1 MAPLV
6 KASKGRTIDVVVR
19 RTVGP
24 ADATAEAAALTAALT
39 ATLAA
44 ATLAAAPD
52 AAPDAALATAA
63 PDAAPAT
70 GAVAAAVGSVQY
82 LRVSLVPAEW
92 EGQGLLGCRLK
103 AVPEAESAP
112 VARERGSFDVRA

>member
-24 ADATAEAAALTAALT
+24 ADATAEAAALTAALA

-52 AAPDAALATAA
+52 AAPDAALATA
-63 PDAAPAT
+63 PAT
-70 GAVAAAVGSVQY
+70 GAAAAAVGSVQY

-103 AVPEAESAP
+103 AVPEAESVPA
-112 VARERGSFDVRA
+112 ARESGSFDVRA